1 MTIRCWL
8 SKNVWRQSITRTK
21 GEAWKLTDKVVEEM
35 RETRYLG
42 LLQRK

>member
-1 MTIRCWL
+1 MLPVERVSMQL
-8 SKNVWRQSITRTK
+8 ITRVN
-21 GEAWKLTDKVVEEM
+21 GDAWKLTDKVVEEL